1 MNWIKALAIA
11 VLLSASAWAQQTVT
25 VPVTFSIDANGHV
38 SATVTLPPAAY
49 PGVTSCGN
57 GCLQAIQ
64 LQTNGPP
71 PNGIS
76 VGTTPGVT
84 VVLTP
89 AKTTCKITVNG
100 GIITGATG
108 C

>member
-1 MNWIKALAIA
+1 MKRLLLVLVALIG
-11 VLLSASAWAQQTVT
+11 SAWAQQTVT

-38 SATVTLPPAAY
+38 SATVTLPPATY

-76 VGTTPGVT
+76 VGATAGVT

-89 AKTTCKITVNG
+89 AKTTCKITING